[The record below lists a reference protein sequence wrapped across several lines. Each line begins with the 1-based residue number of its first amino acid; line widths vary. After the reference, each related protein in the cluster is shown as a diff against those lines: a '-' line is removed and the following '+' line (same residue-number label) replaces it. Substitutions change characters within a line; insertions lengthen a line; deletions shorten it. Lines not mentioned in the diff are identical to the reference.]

1 MVRDMEVMLAKK
13 RRRIKNKGFVITD
26 YILLVIIGLGCL
38 LPFLNVLASS
48 LSTANLQVNFL
59 PKGFT
64 WFNFKTVF
72 TDATYFRA
80 LGVSLLVTLSGTI
93 LSVSI
98 MFCAAYALS
107 KQTFPLRK
115 GIMIFFI
122 ITMIFSGGMVPAY
135 IVMGMLGL
143 TRTIFALI
151 FPSVLQVYNLI
162 LMKSYVEALPK
173 EIEESAFIDGANEVQ
188 TLLKII
194 LPLSLPSVASVALFT
209 AVTYWNNYTNALIY
223 LGTEES
229 IYPLSLYILNHINN
243 TADPLVFTEVDK
255 QKANIESAMI
265 IVNII
270 PILIV
275 YPFVLKHF
283 KKGVTVGGVKE

>member
-80 LGVSLLVTLSGTI
+80 LGVSLLVTFSGTI

-243 TADPLVFTEVDK
+243 AADPLVFTEVDK

>member
-1 MVRDMEVMLAKK
+1 MEVMLAKK